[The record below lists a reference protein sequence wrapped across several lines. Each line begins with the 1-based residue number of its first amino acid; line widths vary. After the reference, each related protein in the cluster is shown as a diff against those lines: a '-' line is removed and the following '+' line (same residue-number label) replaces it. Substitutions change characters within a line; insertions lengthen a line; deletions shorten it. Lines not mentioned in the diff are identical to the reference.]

1 MKKTNIL
8 IEVSDD
14 LYKDIVEP
22 AKKSKT
28 FSKLV
33 VKLLEA
39 YRENDSIY
47 SYINGSLDGLR
58 EEENEELL
66 KSLSNMA
73 NSISML
79 DALSSQ
85 AESMVDEGVRTFNE
99 YSTEVKEPSIEGV
112 LPLASVVEENKNSNS
127 LTREE
132 VEEIVVNTVSK
143 SLSGIEDM
151 LKQLMENSST
161 VIREVKVSEEEVS
174 TKVKQPLGDTIVEKE
189 IDLFEDE
196 EIDEESAKEAEDA
209 LSSLLGSL
217 SY

>member
-14 LYKDIVEP
+14 LYEDIVEP

-73 NSISML
+73 NSLSML

-85 AESMVDEGVRTFNE
+85 AESMVDEGVRAFSE
-99 YSTEVKEPSIEGV
+99 YNTVVKEPSIEGV

-143 SLSGIEDM
+143 SLSGIEGM

-161 VIREVKVSEEEVS
+161 VIREVKVSEEKVS
-174 TKVKQPLGDTIVEKE
+174 TKIKQPLGDTIVEKE